1 MPPSRLRSLRNRWGI
16 SAPRLIVSP
25 HVAWY
30 WRALAVIAALTVSLV
45 IAMWIYDAGRRFAG
59 FDATT
64 LENEVATL
72 RARVAALEEEAS
84 ALRGVA
90 ASSESR
96 LQIEKTAQGQLV
108 RQLKSVEAQNV
119 RLREDVAFFENL
131 ARTPG
136 DDKLAVSGLK
146 VEADAVPGEYR
157 YRVLVTQGPKE
168 REFNGRLQFVV
179 NMQLGGR
186 DVTLLIPEEN
196 ADEAAYRVQ
205 FKRFYRAEGSFRV
218 DPKATI
224 RSVQVRVF
232 ERGVDQ
238 PRATLSFSLT

>member
-96 LQIEKTAQGQLV
+96 LQIEKSAQAQLV
-108 RQLKSVEAQNV
+108 RQLKSVEAENV
-119 RLREDVAFFENL
+119 LLREDVAFFENL

-136 DDKLAVSGLK
+136 DDKLAVSGLVRNPASAK
-146 VEADAVPGEYR
+146 PIEHLSAVVFLFDRMGTFVMSSRANVDYLKLGAGDESPFVVSLDAPATVTR
-157 YRVLVTQGPKE
+157 YRVRFRTDDG
-168 REFNGRLQFVV
+168 
-179 NMQLGGR
+179 
-186 DVTLLIPEEN
+186 LIPHVDRRS
-196 ADEAAYRVQ
+196 ASPAP
-205 FKRFYRAEGSFRV
+205 AEGEQAVAVSA
-218 DPKATI
+218 K
-224 RSVQVRVF
+224 
-232 ERGVDQ
+232 
-238 PRATLSFSLT
+238 